1 MIPAASEPPA
11 SSLDSFY
18 KLAHHDIAAW
28 GTASIASSIL
38 LIATYGALP
47 DVRRTPGWQFL
58 YSSIC
63 EIFVSGGFVI
73 LSSIE
78 HGDAD
83 RSTALPDIEHLVCAE
98 YKPLLGSVLAFDAA
112 ANSWRLL
119 MYVDLIVVYH
129 NPFRPNTARPLYH
142 VVVAAV
148 ASLWALAVSHTTVLC
163 SADSANATDDAS
175 QPAVMRDGVNVFTL
189 TWGLVYAPFLLF
201 VVLGSTLSLAVQ
213 ATHLAPQ
220 YPRSH
225 AASGSMAVGFPDR
238 CELTSRTP
246 SRRRYSRE
254 MNQAAPSSLASP
266 GSASCSIACCIS
278 ACISGNETNPASGP
292 ALFARPYTRPCRY
305 GVLLGLLAVGYANF
319 QLLSATEHPSL
330 RGVFIRVTAA
340 LTAGRPVFGFLGW
353 SRAAAD
359 SGDRRHAQPEPRP
372 KLAPPRCRSL
382 INRVPQRAIRRQPSV
397 EGGDARASG
406 HHHSRSASLTG
417 GVHGNLTG
425 RSLLRALQQ
434 PLLATEAID
443 GSGGGGGCG
452 GSDKSAAVAGDVERA
467 EPPSGDAADWL
478 ARRPRPAPARDAPL
492 IQTDGGE
499 GDFGA
504 IPNASCSF
512 SGGASGAALPTV
524 DAGVDY
530 RASLEPEAEES
541 WVAISQGVREAGFK
555 AELRYELV
563 ADVAL
568 SISSLAEAEAQEP
581 PVQQRL
587 PPPAAGTAASST
599 LTPGT
604 PPLSRNGVGAT
615 GGDTPT
621 TPVRGDPAAG
631 AVPGSPLCSPWM
643 QRNSPAGVFYGA
655 GGRLAPER
663 VQHYAVAHFRAIREA
678 FGISPKSFAAAFASS
693 LADLSARRRLRESV
707 SEGASGSFFYWV
719 KNADGSD
726 TGFIVKQITKAEKD
740 VLMHI
745 LPAYKAHVQARRG
758 ASLLQYLSCHAMR
771 LRWKWSGKV
780 YFVVMRNFFPARP
793 QHSFDLKGATA
804 NRRALKTWELHQTN
818 TVAGRYGTLRD
829 WEWMDIG
836 MTTDLLEVD
845 KAYLWA
851 MIRADC
857 RFLQTQHLL
866 DYSLLLGIHRPL
878 ESLPPQHKAA
888 ELQRL
893 ARQCRG
899 TAVVSRD
906 RQKVRASPGPRA
918 SRLPRPTVH
927 MGAHGRRCTFLGSLT
942 FSNAFHCGGGCSGW
956 CYGSCTVQSGAR
968 PGLVCAPE

>member
-1 MIPAASEPPA
+1 MGPAASEPPA

-359 SGDRRHAQPEPRP
+359 SGDRRHA
-372 KLAPPRCRSL
+372 S
-382 INRVPQRAIRRQPSV
+382 
-397 EGGDARASG
+397 
-406 HHHSRSASLTG
+406 
-417 GVHGNLTG
+417 
-425 RSLLRALQQ
+425 
-434 PLLATEAID
+434 
-443 GSGGGGGCG
+443 
-452 GSDKSAAVAGDVERA
+452 
-467 EPPSGDAADWL
+467 
-478 ARRPRPAPARDAPL
+478 
-492 IQTDGGE
+492 
-499 GDFGA
+499 
-504 IPNASCSF
+504 PN
-512 SGGASGAALPTV
+512 P
-524 DAGVDY
+524 D
-530 RASLEPEAEES
+530 
-541 WVAISQGVREAGFK
+541 
-555 AELRYELV
+555 
-563 ADVAL
+563 L
-568 SISSLAEAEAQEP
+568 SSP
-581 PVQQRL
+581 H
-587 PPPAAGTAASST
+587 PAAGRS
-599 LTPGT
+599 
-604 PPLSRNGVGAT
+604 
-615 GGDTPT
+615 
-621 TPVRGDPAAG
+621 
-631 AVPGSPLCSPWM
+631 
-643 QRNSPAGVFYGA
+643 
-655 GGRLAPER
+655 
-663 VQHYAVAHFRAIREA
+663 
-678 FGISPKSFAAAFASS
+678 
-693 LADLSARRRLRESV
+693 
-707 SEGASGSFFYWV
+707 
-719 KNADGSD
+719 
-726 TGFIVKQITKAEKD
+726 
-740 VLMHI
+740 
-745 LPAYKAHVQARRG
+745 
-758 ASLLQYLSCHAMR
+758 
-771 LRWKWSGKV
+771 
-780 YFVVMRNFFPARP
+780 
-793 QHSFDLKGATA
+793 
-804 NRRALKTWELHQTN
+804 
-818 TVAGRYGTLRD
+818 
-829 WEWMDIG
+829 
-836 MTTDLLEVD
+836 
-845 KAYLWA
+845 
-851 MIRADC
+851 
-857 RFLQTQHLL
+857 
-866 DYSLLLGIHRPL
+866 
-878 ESLPPQHKAA
+878 
-888 ELQRL
+888 
-893 ARQCRG
+893 
-899 TAVVSRD
+899 
-906 RQKVRASPGPRA
+906 
-918 SRLPRPTVH
+918 
-927 MGAHGRRCTFLGSLT
+927 
-942 FSNAFHCGGGCSGW
+942 
-956 CYGSCTVQSGAR
+956 
-968 PGLVCAPE
+968 